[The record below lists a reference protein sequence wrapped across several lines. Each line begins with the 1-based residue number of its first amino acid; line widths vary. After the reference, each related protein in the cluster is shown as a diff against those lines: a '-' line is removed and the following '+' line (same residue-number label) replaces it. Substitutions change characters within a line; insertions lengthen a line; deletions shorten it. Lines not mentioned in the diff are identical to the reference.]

1 MLRQK
6 FSEYTSVALQGLLL
20 AGYAS
25 WYCYFLNITGA
36 VGLQIFHIP
45 VTKAGLAKTMTSLL
59 ILPALLVKV
68 QLLFLDQR
76 MS

>member
-1 MLRQK
+1 
-6 FSEYTSVALQGLLL
+6 VLQGLLL

-25 WYCYFLNITGA
+25 WYCYFLSTTGV

-45 VTKAGLAKTMTSLL
+45 FLIAGLAKTMTSLL

-68 QLLFLDQR
+68 QLLFLDQ
-76 MS
+76 